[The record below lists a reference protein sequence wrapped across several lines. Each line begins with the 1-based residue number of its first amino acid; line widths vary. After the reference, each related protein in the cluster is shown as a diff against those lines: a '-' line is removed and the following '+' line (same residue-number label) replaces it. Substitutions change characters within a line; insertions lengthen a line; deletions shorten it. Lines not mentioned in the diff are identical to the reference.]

1 MSDLRNIALT
11 IEAEACLEDLKR
23 VLAVDDQMALIR
35 LGFAYAIETGLSPER
50 DRETGTSGGANY
62 VSANLDDEG
71 LMAFIVQEAHPVHA
85 AEPYRAVQVLM
96 SKGLR
101 RLALDVSQSKI
112 GSISDLFTHN
122 T

>member
-23 VLAVDDQMALIR
+23 VLAVDDQMSLIR
-35 LGFAYAIETGLSPER
+35 LGFAYAIENGLSPER
-50 DRETGTSGGANY
+50 DNTFGTPGGANY

-71 LMAFIVQEAHPVHA
+71 LMAFIAQEAHPVHA
-85 AEPYRAVQVLM
+85 GEPYRAVQVLM

-101 RLALDVSQSKI
+101 RLVDDVRQGEI
-112 GSISDLFTHN
+112 GSISDLFPHK
-122 T
+122 